1 MPFIILVLGFSP
13 VKQSPWITEFAF
25 LAQCRSLGSVIL
37 EHSSSVS
44 SNTSHILFAIDRSF
58 NGLIE
63 VNWPVFVIK
72 ACFCWVSIVLCGA
85 VVAWPAW
92 ICSFQWKCLGLWNP
106 ICTINTHIEILMKG
120 VISMKVACS
129 WIVQLKII
137 ESNSS
142 FSYTSLVLPW
152 MSGLGWHNW
161 VEDPD
166 PEFCIF
172 IQLVNTQ
179 SPK

>member
-1 MPFIILVLGFSP
+1 MI
-13 VKQSPWITEFAF
+13 QSCNQKPWVTQFASF
-25 LAQCRSLGSVIL
+25 AECRSLGSVIL

-44 SNTSHILFAIDRSF
+44 SNTSHILFATDRKF

-63 VNWPVFVIK
+63 VNLPVLLLK
-72 ACFCWVSIVLCGA
+72 RVSVEFPLCC
-85 VVAWPAW
+85 VEQWLAWPAL

-106 ICTINTHIEILMKG
+106 TCTINTHIEILMTS
-120 VISMKVACS
+120 VISVKVACS

-152 MSGLGWHNW
+152 VGWAGIIEWRIQTISSVLSFSG
-161 VEDPD
+161 
-166 PEFCIF
+166 
-172 IQLVNTQ
+172 
-179 SPK
+179 